1 MRTAVTTGA
10 APPDGARPSGP
21 TQGTFD
27 DSQQWTSR
35 PWAATCIS
43 IAVRVIPIAV
53 SALVTLLV
61 AHRVLPHPHGLWV
74 GAWVL
79 TLLAVSQATVR
90 ITDRAT
96 RRLVPLTALLRFSLV
111 FPDKAPSRFAVALRS
126 GSVERMRRDSDHA
139 VLHGL
144 PDVPS
149 EALATALMMVTS
161 LNHHDRRTRGHCDRV
176 RAFSELIAVEM
187 GLDEPFRER
196 LRWGSLL
203 HDMGKLTVPV
213 EILNKPGKPTAEEW
227 KVLQSH
233 PMNGEVML
241 APLREWLGEA
251 IHAAGQHHERW
262 DGNGYPQG
270 LKGDQISLSARIV
283 AVADAYDVMTATRSY
298 KKALPAAAARLELT
312 KNAGSEFDPV
322 VVRALLAVSVGRM
335 TAAAAGPLGALVNL
349 PFLGSILSSASS
361 VSGAAASGVS
371 AVAMTAMSMGA
382 PAMVTW
388 MGTGA
393 SVAADPS
400 SVSVPVEL
408 AFADTGAFAVE
419 TTTPLDDGG
428 SFVIV
433 SVAVAPMAPVVSF
446 GDGLAAAVLPPTTTS
461 VVLPSTFSP
470 PVVSEVAPPA
480 RIPATIAVTV
490 AVTTPPTVVPPAADT
505 EVPTVLAPTTLV
517 VVAPV
522 RVPVT
527 VAVPVATTTTTT
539 TTTTV
544 AVASTTVPVTTAPPT
559 TVAIAST
566 TVPAVPADTTPA
578 PPTVNT
584 LPTLPTIPVLP
595 TIPPLPTIPKG
606 NGNGGGGGGRGGGGH
621 RKR

>member
-1 MRTAVTTGA
+1 MRTVVTTEA
-10 APPDGARPSGP
+10 APADGASATGP

-35 PWAATCIS
+35 PWAARCIF
-43 IAVRVIPIAV
+43 IAVCVIPIAV
-53 SALVTLLV
+53 SALATLLA

-79 TLLAVSQATVR
+79 TLLAVSQTTVR
-90 ITDRAT
+90 LTERAT

-126 GSVERMRRDSDHA
+126 GSVEKMRRDSDHA

-144 PDVPS
+144 PDAPS
-149 EALATALMMVTS
+149 DALAAALMMVTS

-187 GLDEPFRER
+187 GLDEAFRER

-203 HDMGKLTVPV
+203 HDLGKLTVPA

-227 KVLQSH
+227 KMLQSH

-270 LKGDQISLSARIV
+270 LKGNQISLSARIV

-312 KNAGSEFDPV
+312 KNAGSQFDPA
-322 VVRALLAVSVGRM
+322 VVRALLEVSVGRM

-349 PFLGSILSSASS
+349 PYFGSILSSASS

-371 AVAMTAMSMGA
+371 AVALTAMSMGA

-388 MGTGA
+388 MGTRS

-400 SVSVPVEL
+400 SVSVPFEL
-408 AFADTGAFAVE
+408 AFSDTGAFAVYA
-419 TTTPLDDGG
+419 TSPLDDGG
-428 SFVIV
+428 SFVRAA
-433 SVAVAPMAPVVSF
+433 AVAPVAPVVSF
-446 GDGLAAAVLPPTTTS
+446 GDGLAVAVLPATTATM
-461 VVLPSTFSP
+461 VLPSTTTP
-470 PVVSEVAPPA
+470 PVVRWRPPP
-480 RIPATIAVTV
+480 RVPVTIAIIV
-490 AVTTPPTVVPPAADT
+490 AVTTPPTTRNLVPDT
-505 EVPTVLAPTTLV
+505 EVPTVAAIPTTLV
-517 VVAPV
+517 VVVP
-522 RVPVT
+522 VPVT
-527 VAVPVATTTTTT
+527 VVVPIDS
-539 TTTTV
+539 TTTV
-544 AVASTTVPVTTAPPT
+544 AVTSTTVPVTTAPPA
-559 TVAIAST
+559 TVVSAGT
-566 TVPAVPADTTPA
+566 TVPSAPANTAPTPTT
-578 PPTVNT
+578 VDT
-584 LPTLPTIPVLP
+584 LPTLPPIPAVP
-595 TIPPLPTIPKG
+595 TIPPVATIPKG
-606 NGNGGGGGGRGGGGH
+606 NGNGDGH
-621 RKR
+621 HKH

>member
-1 MRTAVTTGA
+1 MRTAATTGV
-10 APPDGARPSGP
+10 APAGNPRPSGP

-43 IAVRVIPIAV
+43 IAVRVIPIAG
-53 SALVTLLV
+53 SALVTLMV

-74 GAWVL
+74 VAWVL
-79 TLLAVSQATVR
+79 TLLAVSQAAVR
-90 ITDRAT
+90 LTDRAA
-96 RRLVPLTALLRFSLV
+96 RRLVPLTTLLRFSLV

-126 GSVERMRRDSDHA
+126 GSVEKMRRDSDHA

-144 PDVPS
+144 PDAPS
-149 EALATALMMVTS
+149 DALATALMMVTS

-203 HDMGKLTVPV
+203 HDMGKLTVPA

-241 APLREWLGEA
+241 APLKEWLGEA

-298 KKALPAAAARLELT
+298 KKALPAAAARMELT
-312 KNAGSEFDPV
+312 KNAGSQFDPV
-322 VVRALLAVSVGRM
+322 VVRALLAVSVGR
-335 TAAAAGPLGALVNL
+335 TAAAAAGPLGALVNL
-349 PFLGSILSSASS
+349 PYLGSILSSAST
-361 VSGAAASGVS
+361 VSGAAVSGAS

-382 PAMVTW
+382 PAVVTW
-388 MGTGA
+388 MATGA
-393 SVAADPS
+393 SVSTGPASA
-400 SVSVPVEL
+400 SVPVEL
-408 AFADTGAFAVE
+408 AFSDTGAFAVE
-419 TTTPLDDGG
+419 PTRSLDDGG
-428 SFVIV
+428 SFVRV
-433 SVAVAPMAPVVSF
+433 SVAAAPVAPVVSF
-446 GDGLAAAVLPPTTTS
+446 GEGLAVAVLPATTTS
-461 VVLPSTFSP
+461 VVLPSITPP
-470 PVVSEVAPPA
+470 PVVGVAAPPP
-480 RIPATIAVTV
+480 RVPATTAVTV
-490 AVTTPPTVVPPAADT
+490 APTAPPTTRAPVADT
-505 EVPTVLAPTTLV
+505 EVPTVSIPTTLAL
-517 VVAPV
+517 VAS
-522 RVPVT
+522 VPVT
-527 VAVPVATTTTTT
+527 IAVPVA

-544 AVASTTVPVTTAPPT
+544 AVASTSVPVTTAPPT
-559 TVAIAST
+559 TVASATSVTT
-566 TVPAVPADTTPA
+566 TVAVVTVNTTPA
-578 PPTVNT
+578 PPNVDTLPTVPT
-584 LPTLPTIPVLP
+584 LPTLPPI
-595 TIPPLPTIPKG
+595 PTIPKG
-606 NGNGGGGGGRGGGGH
+606 NGNGGNGGNGNGHGH
-621 RKR
+621 RKN

>member
-1 MRTAVTTGA
+1 MRTAVTRAA
-10 APPDGARPSGP
+10 APAGGTRPSGP

-27 DSQQWTSR
+27 DSQKWTSR
-35 PWAATCIS
+35 PWAATGIS
-43 IAVRVIPIAV
+43 VAVRVIPIAV
-53 SALVTLLV
+53 SASATLMV

-74 GAWVL
+74 IAWVL

-126 GSVERMRRDSDHA
+126 GSVEKMRREIDHA

-144 PDVPS
+144 PDTPS
-149 EALATALMMVTS
+149 DALATALMMVTS

-203 HDMGKLTVPV
+203 HDMGKLTVPA

-241 APLREWLGEA
+241 APLKEWLGEA

-262 DGNGYPQG
+262 DGKGYPQA

-298 KKALPAAAARLELT
+298 KKAQPAAAARMELT
-312 KNAGSEFDPV
+312 KNAGTQFDPV

-349 PFLGSILSSASS
+349 PYLGSILSSAST
-361 VSGAAASGVS
+361 VSGAAVSGAS

-393 SVAADPS
+393 SVAADPTT
-400 SVSVPVEL
+400 VPVEL
-408 AFADTGAFAVE
+408 AFSDTGAFLVE
-419 TTTPLDDGG
+419 TTSPLDDGG
-428 SFVIV
+428 SFVGV
-433 SVAVAPMAPVVSF
+433 NVAVAPVASAVSF
-446 GDGLAAAVLPPTTTS
+446 GDGLAVAVLPATTTS
-461 VVLPSTFSP
+461 IVVPSATTP
-470 PVVSEVAPPA
+470 PVVSLAAPPPQ
-480 RIPATIAVTV
+480 IPATSAVTV
-490 AVTTPPTVVPPAADT
+490 AFTTPPSTRPPAANT
-505 EVPTVLAPTTLV
+505 EVPTAAPTTLA

-522 RVPVT
+522 PVT
-527 VAVPVATTTTTT
+527 VKLPMA

-544 AVASTTVPVTTAPPT
+544 AVALTTTPITTVPPT
-559 TVAIAST
+559 TVDSATLVTTTIAVVT
-566 TVPAVPADTTPA
+566 ADTTPV
-578 PPTVNT
+578 PPNVDT
-584 LPTLPTIPVLP
+584 LPTLPTVPTLPPV
-595 TIPPLPTIPKG
+595 PPLPTIPKG
-606 NGNGGGGGGRGGGGH
+606 NGNGNGNNGNGNGGQ
-621 RKR
+621 KN